1 MFFIKVS
8 HINHKLKKLQFIP
21 KTSKVFN
28 IKSLIRNSVP
38 LLGFLHNRGV
48 DLYTIGEIGG
58 VDLYTIGSFFR
69 IKNLKISII
78 FKQFQKK

>member
-1 MFFIKVS
+1 MRYPKYKTEL
-8 HINHKLKKLQFIP
+8 KLPTQVAFL
-21 KTSKVFN
+21 FN
-28 IKSLIRNSVP
+28 IKSLIRNSGP
-38 LLGFLHNRGV
+38 LRGFLHNRGV

-58 VDLYTIGSFFR
+58 VYLYTIGSFFR

>member
-1 MFFIKVS
+1 MKYQKYKTEFKLPIKVAF
-8 HINHKLKKLQFIP
+8 L
-21 KTSKVFN
+21 FN

>member
-1 MFFIKVS
+1 M
-8 HINHKLKKLQFIP
+8 HLQ
-21 KTSKVFN
+21 SVNACLFN

-48 DLYTIGEIGG
+48 DLYGYGAFCKI
-58 VDLYTIGSFFR
+58 L
-69 IKNLKISII
+69 NLKISIL

>member
-1 MFFIKVS
+1 M
-8 HINHKLKKLQFIP
+8 LL
-21 KTSKVFN
+21 FN
-28 IKSLIRNSVP
+28 IKTLIRNSVP

>member
-1 MFFIKVS
+1 MF
-8 HINHKLKKLQFIP
+8 KKKSPPSL
-21 KTSKVFN
+21 FN